1 MSDCLTVSKLTNIHG
16 AGATDSLPAG
26 PPEGQTGVHLVL
38 DLDQRVQHHRP
49 AVVQINLVILHLWFA
64 ARLLRVKSVDGERL
78 LLLRA
83 EAPGALL
90 LSLGCRGRG
99 RCSPHGEVER
109 RAGGQR
115 EQLGSCGYCHDSKTS
130 QVINVSLVQRSVVI
144 ATKADLFKLRLRRF
158 WDVVTI

>member
-1 MSDCLTVSKLTNIHG
+1 MSDCLTVSKLTNIHS

-26 PPEGQTGVHLVL
+26 PPEGQAGGYLIL
-38 DLDQRVQHHRP
+38 DLHQRVQHHRP
-49 AVVQINLVILHLWFA
+49 AVVQINLVILHLRFA
-64 ARLLRVKSVDGERL
+64 ARLLRVKSVDGERF

-144 ATKADLFKLRLRRF
+144 ATKADPLRLRPKRF